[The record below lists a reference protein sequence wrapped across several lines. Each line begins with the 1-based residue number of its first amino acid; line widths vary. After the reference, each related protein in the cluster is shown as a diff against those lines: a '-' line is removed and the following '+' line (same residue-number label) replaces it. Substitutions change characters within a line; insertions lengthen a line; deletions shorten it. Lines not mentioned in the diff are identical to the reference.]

1 MIRQVNGKYWNGN
14 AEITESEYIAL
25 MEEIKAKAKWV
36 DDISTGKASIEDCP
50 VEWQEEIA
58 ERVEQRIHEHDED
71 EDIPVDEAL
80 DILLGGAI

>member
-1 MIRQVNGKYWNGN
+1 MIRQANSKYWHDDV
-14 AEITESEYIAL
+14 EITESEYNAL

-36 DDISTGKASIEDCP
+36 DGISTGRASIEDCP

-71 EDIPVDEAL
+71 EDIPADEAL
-80 DILLGGAI
+80 DILLGGAV